1 MELLESILLSMG
13 INISSNL
20 IWDFI
25 KKNLSSKKTKEEL
38 VKELSNYIGIE
49 GAEIKSEKIIDFL
62 IDKGKLCIENSIVYA
77 KEGIEY
83 KTNNKDSNITM
94 KNIVS
99 ATDNTRI
106 SVHGSGSYIRI
117 TGNAEI
123 TQNEQGIK
131 FSTGNV
137 NKNW

>member
-1 MELLESILLSMG
+1 MQKLSQKKLLI
-13 INISSNL
+13 
-20 IWDFI
+20 
-25 KKNLSSKKTKEEL
+25 
-38 VKELSNYIGIE
+38 
-49 GAEIKSEKIIDFL
+49 FL
-62 IDKGKLCIENSIVYA
+62 IDKGKLYIENSIVYA

-99 ATDNTRI
+99 ATDNTKI

-117 TGNAEI
+117 SGNAEI
-123 TQNEQGIK
+123 TQSEQGIK

-137 NKNW
+137 NRN